1 MVDARTV
8 VTTYQ
13 EVTGAAAA
21 QDSDLEETVMNV
33 KVSSNSM

>member
-1 MVDARTV
+1 MVDVRTV

-13 EVTGAAAA
+13 EVTGVAAV
-21 QDSDLEETVMNV
+21 QDSDLEETIMNV